1 MQVAANNNIG
11 VDNTILVHQ
20 VKDKKTLNK
29 LKKHVEQWQK
39 IAEQKIK
46 SFPENSPEHQVA
58 EDAAGEAQAIAK
70 QLSFIKKE
78 KLSVFAAY
86 NGSKKIQGIALAK
99 IPPKTYA
106 SEIENMVVN
115 PESIQLIG
123 NKPVKGTGTALI
135 KKIVDKVLHN
145 KNKCKELRALALHAA
160 TPFYEK
166 LGFTFDVENGGGCS
180 YAEAMVLSHKSMK
193 KLMNSKR

>member
-1 MQVAANNNIG
+1 MQAAANNIG

-20 VKDKKTLNK
+20 VKDKKAINK
-29 LKKHVEQWQK
+29 LKKHVKQWQK

-46 SFPENSPEHQVA
+46 SFPVNSPKRQVA
-58 EDAAGEAQAIAK
+58 EDSASVAQAIAK

-86 NGSKKIQGIALAK
+86 DGSKKIQGIALAK
-99 IPPKTYA
+99 IPPKTHA
-106 SEIENMVVN
+106 SEIENMAVN
-115 PESIQLIG
+115 PESIRLIG
-123 NKPVKGTGTALI
+123 NKHIKGTGTALV

-145 KNKCKELRALALHAA
+145 KNKCKEVRALALHAA
-160 TPFYEK
+160 IPFYEK
-166 LGFTFDVENGGGCS
+166 LGFTFDSENGGGCS
-180 YAEAMVLSHKSMK
+180 YAEAMVLSHKSMQ